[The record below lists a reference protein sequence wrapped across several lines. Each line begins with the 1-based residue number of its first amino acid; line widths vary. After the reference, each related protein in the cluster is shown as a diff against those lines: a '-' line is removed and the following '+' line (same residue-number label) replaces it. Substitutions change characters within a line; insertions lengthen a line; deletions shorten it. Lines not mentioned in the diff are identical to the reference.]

1 MAHHT
6 AKASYEQLS
15 RRLNKFPVGAPPSEL
30 FYDILAM
37 LFTER
42 EARLVSRLPVA
53 PFKAADAARAWATDT
68 PQAERELD
76 RLVERSLLID
86 TCFEGERRYFLP
98 PPMAGFFEFSMMRTD
113 GRLDKQTLAELFH
126 RYMNVEDDFVREL
139 YEPGETQLG
148 RALVHEP
155 ALDLDDDLHVLDYE
169 RASAIIGD
177 ASHLGVGLCYCRHK
191 MEHVGKACEAPLELC
206 LSLNAA
212 AETLIRQGVVRPIDR
227 VEGLDLLAEA
237 YEHDLVQFAE
247 NVRQGVN
254 FICNCCRCCCE
265 TMIAAR
271 RFAVLRPVHTT
282 RFMPVLDEQAC
293 SGCGRCTEVCPVE
306 AMRQEL
312 PGVAPVVDRS
322 VCIGCGVCSRSCGR
336 RAILLTVRP
345 ERIIT
350 PLDSA
355 HRTVVMAIERGKLQ
369 NLIFSEQGLASHRA
383 LAAVLGV
390 ILRLPPVKQIMASE
404 QIKSRYLE
412 GLIARHR
419 YW

>member
-1 MAHHT
+1 VAHHT
-6 AKASYEQLS
+6 ARASYEQLT
-15 RRLNKFPVGAPPSEL
+15 RRLNKFPVGAAPSEL
-30 FYDILAM
+30 LYDILAM

-42 EARLVSRLPVA
+42 EARLVAQLPVA
-53 PFKAADAARAWATDT
+53 PFKAADAARAWGTDAT
-68 PQAERELD
+68 QAERELD
-76 RLVERSLLID
+76 KLVARSLLID
-86 TCFEGERRYFLP
+86 TGFDGERRYFLP

-113 GRLDKQTLAELFH
+113 GHLDKQTLAELFH
-126 RYMNVEDDFVREL
+126 RYMTVEDEFVREL

-155 ALDLDDDLHVLDYE
+155 ALDPHDELHVLDYE
-169 RASAIIGD
+169 RASVIIGE
-177 ASHLGVGLCYCRHK
+177 ARHLAVGLCYCRHK
-191 MEHVGKACEAPLELC
+191 MEHLGKACDAPLELC
-206 LSLNAA
+206 LSLNDA
-212 AETLIRQGVVRPIDR
+212 AETLIRQGIVRQIEAA
-227 VEGLDLLAEA
+227 EGLDLLAEA

-254 FICNCCRCCCE
+254 FVCNCCGCCCE

-282 RFMPVLDEQAC
+282 RFMPVVDEQTC
-293 SGCGRCTEVCPVE
+293 NGCGRCAELCPVE
-306 AMRQEL
+306 ALRQEL
-312 PGVAPVVDRS
+312 PGAAPTVDRA
-322 VCIGCGVCSRSCGR
+322 VCIGCGVCSRTCRR
-336 RAILLTVRP
+336 RAIILAVRP

-390 ILRLPPVKQIMASE
+390 ILRLPPVKQVMASE

-412 GLIARHR
+412 GLIARRR